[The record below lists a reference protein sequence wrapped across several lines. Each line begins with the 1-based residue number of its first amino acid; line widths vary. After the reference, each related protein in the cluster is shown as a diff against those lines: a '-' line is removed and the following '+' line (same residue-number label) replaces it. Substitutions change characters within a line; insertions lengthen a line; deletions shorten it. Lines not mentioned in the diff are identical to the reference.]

1 MAGTRLFLFQ
11 STAHGRSPELKA
23 LAEMTGG
30 AFVQFNPHIE
40 RIAEQLPETMTAL
53 AHFAVGG
60 IEALAA
66 QDNESAILLLEQMSS
81 A

>member
-1 MAGTRLFLFQ
+1 
-11 STAHGRSPELKA
+11 
-23 LAEMTGG
+23 MTGG

-40 RIAEQLPETMTAL
+40 RIVEQLPETMTAL

-66 QDNESAILLLEQMSS
+66 LDNETAVLLLEQMSS

>member
-1 MAGTRLFLFQ
+1 VL
-11 STAHGRSPELKA
+11 EA
-23 LAEMTGG
+23 LAKATGG

-53 AHFAVGG
+53 AHFVIGGTQAVQ
-60 IEALAA
+60 ALAA
-66 QDNESAILLLEQMSS
+66 QDNGSALLLLEQMSS